1 MPATTLPGI
10 DIAAVRNVPGVTIGG
25 TGPPRAP
32 TTCTRPSAHAATA
45 SCVLPSASATTAPPH
60 AMATDSARPDCQRR
74 TRPSE
79 PRVTTWRSASAKAAN
94 VTGPAGPSVE
104 SCRDDRT
111 SQMRVTPSSPPAT
124 SHRPSR
130 LKLTCSTRVVPP
142 TSVARRLA
150 SEALQTWVFR
160 HSSRS
165 RTPRP
170 SGSARRSR
178 VGPRTD
184 AARARHHSAR
194 SGQPVPCRG
203 RRADGAGRSDL
214 VACHRRWPARPSPA
228 RWNVCRA
235 MTPGPAALGSRA
247 MTCDAPSASR
257 RLSSTR

>member
-1 MPATTLPGI
+1 MPSRASRSSVSPPVRTPTLAHFPGRFTTELSWRPTRLSRPSAPMPATTLPGI
-10 DIAAVRNVPGVTIGG
+10 DMAAVRNAPGVTIGG

-94 VTGPAGPSVE
+94 VTGPAGPNVE

-150 SEALQTWVFR
+150 SEALQTWVLP
-160 HSSRS
+160 SLEPVANTAPVGLSATLES
-165 RTPRP
+165 WPENGCSTCATPLGRDQGNP
-170 SGSARRSR
+170 CPVA
-178 VGPRTD
+178 VDTQTEP
-184 AARARHHSAR
+184 AARIS
-194 SGQPVPCRG
+194 
-203 RRADGAGRSDL
+203 
-214 VACHRRWPARPSPA
+214 
-228 RWNVCRA
+228 
-235 MTPGPAALGSRA
+235 
-247 MTCDAPSASR
+247 
-257 RLSSTR
+257 